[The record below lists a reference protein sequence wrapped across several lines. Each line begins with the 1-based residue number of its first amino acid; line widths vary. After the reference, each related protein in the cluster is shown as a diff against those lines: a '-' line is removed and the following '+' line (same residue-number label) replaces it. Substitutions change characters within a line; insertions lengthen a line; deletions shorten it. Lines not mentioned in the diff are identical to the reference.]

1 MDLAQWEVYAGLD
14 TISGDALVKVTR
26 AWFGNSSPPRI
37 MFEGCRRSTQV
48 VRRKTP
54 WQRETDWV
62 GWGHVLGTALQSHAE
77 KVGSQMQSFFLAM
90 PCGM

>member
-37 MFEGCRRSTQV
+37 MSGQ
-48 VRRKTP
+48 
-54 WQRETDWV
+54 
-62 GWGHVLGTALQSHAE
+62 GI
-77 KVGSQMQSFFLAM
+77 
-90 PCGM
+90 PCILKAAGAQLRW